1 MFLRRVKLRGQQMEL
16 LAGYQALLVGAT
28 KNPRDFTVPNV
39 VREFQNHFCHG
50 VPPIPW
56 AASLHNRRDSSS

>member
-50 VPPIPW
+50 APFKSCLVVWRMAI
-56 AASLHNRRDSSS
+56 A